1 MFWNILHYIWNDNT
15 ACGRAWS
22 RIVLALPYVEPFN
35 NHLLTFWS
43 RTLPYFSQDPPS
55 DGLALGTLRR
65 IVGLLR
71 PYWRRVTV
79 AFVLGAAMMGITTV
93 VPLII
98 RTIIDQGLT
107 RRVPGVLGR
116 EVGLLVLLALVRW
129 AAGGLRRNI
138 SGRVGTDVE
147 YDLRN
152 RLARHLLALEPAY
165 HDQAQTGQLLSRA
178 TSDIRSLR
186 YFVSWGLVFL
196 VLNLLTFAIAAVQMW
211 TLSAQLSLVV
221 LALGP
226 ALVYGAVRYNSR
238 LHRVY
243 WQVQQEMGD
252 LATVVEE
259 SAAGVRV
266 VKAFGREGEQA
277 RRLEREAGSIL
288 AENLKGA
295 RLRALYNPLLAIL
308 PQLSLAAI
316 LWYGGRLAAQGQLT
330 IGTLVAFNSY
340 LLLLTWPLQ
349 GLGMLFGFA
358 QRAAASAERVFEV
371 LDHPPGIA
379 DRPGAVPLPAP
390 VTEGSGEPQGGSPVR
405 RVGRRGA
412 RITFAGVSFRYG
424 EAGRPSLVGV
434 DLDVEAGSRL
444 ALVGGTGSGKSTLAA
459 LVPRLYRPT
468 AGRVLLDGH
477 DVADLTL
484 DSLRAAVGIV
494 HQEPVLFSA
503 SLRENVAFGR
513 PGASDREVLD
523 ALRAAAALDVVEA
536 LPEGLDTVVGEQ
548 GYTLSGGQRQR
559 VALARALLMAP
570 RVLILDDALSHVD
583 VTTEAEILA
592 GLDDALGSA
601 TVLLVANRR
610 ASLRLAERVV
620 LLDRGRVVA
629 VGSHEE
635 LAAREPAYRAVL
647 AHAGAG
653 VDRLVGEAAS

>member
-1 MFWNILHYIWNDNT
+1 M
-15 ACGRAWS
+15 
-22 RIVLALPYVEPFN
+22 
-35 NHLLTFWS
+35 
-43 RTLPYFSQDPPS
+43 
-55 DGLALGTLRR
+55 RR

-79 AFVLGAAMMGITTV
+79 AFALGAAMMAITTV
-93 VPLII
+93 IPLIV

-116 EVGLLVLLALVRW
+116 EVALLLLLALVRW
-129 AAGGLRRNI
+129 VCGGLRRNI

-178 TSDIRSLR
+178 TSDVRSLR

-196 VLNLLTFAIAAVQMW
+196 VLNVLTFAIAAAQMW
-211 TLSAQLSLVV
+211 SLSARLSLVV
-221 LALGP
+221 LALAP
-226 ALVYGAVRYNSR
+226 PLVYGALRYNSR

-252 LATVVEE
+252 LTTVVEE

-266 VKAFGREGEQA
+266 VKAFGREDEQA
-277 RRLEREAGSIL
+277 RRLEREAGSL
-288 AENLKGA
+288 LGENLKAA
-295 RLRALYNPLLAIL
+295 RLRAFYNPLLGIL
-308 PQLSLAAI
+308 PQLSLAVI
-316 LWYGGRLAAQGQLT
+316 LWYGGRLAASGEITL
-330 IGTLVAFNSY
+330 GTLVAFNSY
-340 LLLLTWPLQ
+340 LVLLAWPLQ

-371 LDHPPGIA
+371 LDHPPAIS

-390 VTEGSGEPQGGSPVR
+390 LPNGP
-405 RVGRRGA
+405 RGA
-412 RITFAGVSFRYG
+412 RIGFEGVTFRYG
-424 EAGRPSLVGV
+424 EEGRPSLAEV
-434 DLDVEAGSRL
+434 DLDVQPGSRL
-444 ALVGGTGSGKSTLAA
+444 AVVGGTGSGKSTLAA
-459 LVPRLYRPT
+459 LVPRLYRPS

-477 DVADLTL
+477 DVAGLTL

-513 PGASDREVLD
+513 PDASDREVLD
-523 ALRAAAALDVVEA
+523 ALGAAAALDVVGA
-536 LPEGLDTVVGEQ
+536 LPDGLDTVVGEQ

-592 GLDDALGSA
+592 GLDEAIGSA

-610 ASLRLAERVV
+610 ASLRLADRVV

-653 VDRLVGEAAS
+653 VDQLVGEAAS

>member
-1 MFWNILHYIWNDNT
+1 MAYI
-15 ACGRAWS
+15 
-22 RIVLALPYVEPFN
+22 
-35 NHLLTFWS
+35 
-43 RTLPYFSQDPPS
+43 SQDPPP

-71 PYWRRVTV
+71 PYWRRVLV
-79 AFVLGAAMMGITTV
+79 GFVLGAAMMAITTV
-93 VPLII
+93 IPLII
-98 RTIIDQGLT
+98 RTIIDDGLT

-116 EVGLLVLLALVRW
+116 EVGLLMLLALVRW
-129 AAGGLRRNI
+129 AAGGLRRNL

-152 RLARHLLALEPAY
+152 RLARHLLALEPGY

-196 VLNLLTFAIAAVQMW
+196 VLNLLTFVIAAVQMW
-211 TLSAQLSLVV
+211 TLSARLSVVV

-238 LHRVY
+238 LHRIY

-266 VKAFGREGEQA
+266 VKAFGREAEQA
-277 RRLEREAGSIL
+277 RRLEHEAGSL
-288 AENLKGA
+288 LGENLKAA
-295 RLRALYNPLLAIL
+295 RLRAFYNPLLAVL
-308 PQLSLAAI
+308 PQLSLAVI
-316 LWYGGRLAAQGQLT
+316 LWYGGRLAVGGQLT

-340 LLLLTWPLQ
+340 LVLLAWPLQ

-379 DRPGAVPLPAP
+379 DRPDAVPLPAP
-390 VTEGSGEPQGGSPVR
+390 GSNGS
-405 RVGRRGA
+405 RGA
-412 RITFAGVSFRYG
+412 RITFEGVSFRYG
-424 EAGRPSLVGV
+424 EAGRPNLAEV
-434 DLDVEAGSRL
+434 DLDVGPGSRL
-444 ALVGGTGSGKSTLAA
+444 AVVGGTGSGKSTLAA
-459 LVPRLYRPT
+459 LVPRLYRPS

-477 DVADLTL
+477 DVAELTL

-513 PGASDREVLD
+513 PGAGDEAVLG

-536 LPEGLDTVVGEQ
+536 LPEGLDSVVGEQ

-583 VTTEAEILA
+583 VATEAEILA
-592 GLDDALGSA
+592 GLDEALGSA

-629 VGSHEE
+629 AGSHEE

-653 VDRLVGEAAS
+653 VDRLVEEAAS

>member
-1 MFWNILHYIWNDNT
+1 
-15 ACGRAWS
+15 
-22 RIVLALPYVEPFN
+22 
-35 NHLLTFWS
+35 
-43 RTLPYFSQDPPS
+43 
-55 DGLALGTLRR
+55 
-65 IVGLLR
+65 
-71 PYWRRVTV
+71 
-79 AFVLGAAMMGITTV
+79 MMGITTV
-93 VPLII
+93 IPLIV
-98 RTIIDQGLT
+98 RTIIDDGLT
-107 RRVPGVLGR
+107 SRVPGVLGR
-116 EVGLLVLLALVRW
+116 EVGLLVLLALARW
-129 AAGGLRRNI
+129 AFGGLRRNL

-152 RLARHLLALEPAY
+152 RLGRHLLALEPAY

-186 YFVSWGLVFL
+186 YFVSWGLVFM
-196 VLNLLTFAIAAVQMW
+196 VLNLLTFVIAATQMW
-211 TLSAQLSLVV
+211 TLSARLSLVV

-238 LHRVY
+238 LHRIY
-243 WQVQQEMGD
+243 WQVQQEIGD
-252 LATVVEE
+252 LTTVVEE

-266 VKAFGREGEQA
+266 VKAFGREAEQS

-288 AENLKGA
+288 GENLKAA
-295 RLRALYNPLLAIL
+295 RLRAFYNPLLAIL
-308 PQLSLAAI
+308 PQLSLAVI
-316 LWYGGRLAAQGQLT
+316 LWYGGRLAAAGQLT
-330 IGTLVAFNSY
+330 IGTLVAFNAY

-371 LDHPPGIA
+371 LDHPPTIA
-379 DRPGAVPLPAP
+379 DRPDAIALP
-390 VTEGSGEPQGGSPVR
+390 EPARGGP
-405 RVGRRGA
+405 RGA
-412 RITFAGVSFRYG
+412 RITFEDVSFRYG
-424 EAGRPSLVGV
+424 GLGRPSLAGV
-434 DLDVEAGSRL
+434 DLDIPAGSRL
-444 ALVGGTGSGKSTLAA
+444 AVVGGTGSGKSTLAA
-459 LVPRLYRPT
+459 LVPRLYRPS

-484 DSLRAAVGIV
+484 DSLRTAVGIV

-513 PGASDREVLD
+513 PGAGDGEVLD

-536 LPEGLDTVVGEQ
+536 LPDGLDTVVGEQ

-583 VTTEAEILA
+583 VGTEAEILA
-592 GLDDALGSA
+592 GLDEALGSA

-620 LLDRGRVVA
+620 LLDQGRVVA
-629 VGSHEE
+629 IGGHEE
-635 LAAREPAYRAVL
+635 LAAHEPAYRAVL

-653 VDRLVGEAAS
+653 VDRLLEEAAS

>member
-1 MFWNILHYIWNDNT
+1 V
-15 ACGRAWS
+15 A
-22 RIVLALPYVEPFN
+22 
-35 NHLLTFWS
+35 
-43 RTLPYFSQDPPS
+43 
-55 DGLALGTLRR
+55 
-65 IVGLLR
+65 
-71 PYWRRVTV
+71 V
-79 AFVLGAAMMGITTV
+79 AFVLGAAMMAITTFI
-93 VPLII
+93 PLIV

-107 RRVPGVLGR
+107 RRLPGVLGR

-129 AAGGLRRNI
+129 GAGGLRRNI

-152 RLARHLLALEPAY
+152 RFSRHLLALEPGY

-196 VLNLLTFAIAAVQMW
+196 VLNLLTFAIAAALMW
-211 TLSAQLSLVV
+211 SLSPRLSLVV

-226 ALVYGAVRYNSR
+226 PLVYGAVRYNSR
-238 LHRVY
+238 LHRIY

-266 VKAFGREGEQA
+266 VKAFGREAEQA

-288 AENLKGA
+288 GENLKAA
-295 RLRALYNPLLAIL
+295 RLRAFYNPLLAML
-308 PQLSLAAI
+308 PQLSLAVI
-316 LWYGGRLAAQGQLT
+316 LWYGGRLAAGGQIT

-340 LLLLTWPLQ
+340 LVLLTWPLQ

-379 DRPGAVPLPAP
+379 DRPDAVPLPGP
-390 VTEGSGEPQGGSPVR
+390 EPPEGSGEPQGPGGSGGPQGGLPVGRAPVGKVR
-405 RVGRRGA
+405 RRPA
-412 RITFAGVSFRYG
+412 RITFEGVSFRYG
-424 EAGRPSLVGV
+424 EAGRPSLAGV
-434 DLDVEAGSRL
+434 DLDVEPGSRL
-444 ALVGGTGSGKSTLAA
+444 AVVGGTGSGKSTLAA
-459 LVPRLYRPT
+459 LVPRLYRPS

-513 PGASDREVLD
+513 PGASDAEVLD
-523 ALRAAAALDVVEA
+523 ALRASAALEVAEA

-592 GLDDALGSA
+592 GLDEALGSA

-629 VGSHEE
+629 AGGHEE

-647 AHAGAG
+647 AHEGAG
-653 VDRLVGEAAS
+653 VDRLVEEAAS